1 MIKAILFF
9 LITVLFA
16 LLTSIF
22 ILKKSTITNSR
33 KYASFIAIN
42 TKNFLLAS
50 AFFITQAH
58 LHLVPDTL

>member
-9 LITVLFA
+9 LIAVFFA

-22 ILKKSTITNSR
+22 ILKKSTVTNLK
-33 KYASFIAIN
+33 KYAKLIAIN
-42 TKNFLLAS
+42 TKNFLWAS